1 MQKQIEEFVK
11 KNLFRVGME
20 VGGRPGGSFNGSSLA
35 TDKWVG
41 NRVVLKYA
49 IFKLSVLRR

>member
-35 TDKWVG
+35 TEKWLG

-49 IFKLSVLRR
+49 IFEFCI